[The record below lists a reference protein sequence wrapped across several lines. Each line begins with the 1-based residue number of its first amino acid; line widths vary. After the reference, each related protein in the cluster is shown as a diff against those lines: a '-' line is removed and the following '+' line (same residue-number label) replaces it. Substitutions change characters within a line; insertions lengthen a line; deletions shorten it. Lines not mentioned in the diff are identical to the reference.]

1 MPPCPFPYQGWAKA
15 PTRAPDAH
23 VEHVHAA
30 TQGAHD
36 QTAAV
41 ATPGQCGHRVEIGDL
56 QSWNMKLI
64 RNDLMKSWFILGFGG
79 LYIYIYISIMEDI
92 IVLVVDAS
100 SITFLNKKST
110 NLGVSWLAWIGLW
123 GFPGTDLYGGY
134 SWVTPEMIKQ
144 NIEKSLHIEGLV
156 GFSNR
161 TFRWPTEIS
170 FVGSQAKKQSH
181 WEPKMHS
188 WLVFHG
194 GKTKTSVVGRWC
206 WSWKR
211 VCGMCHINFW
221 DAIFKCYCW

>member
-1 MPPCPFPYQGWAKA
+1 MPIPLPRLGKG
-15 PTRAPDAH
+15 PDASAGCTRRTCPRRH
-23 VEHVHAA
+23 TGSPRSNGCRRHARPMRSPSRDW
-30 TQGAHD
+30 GPPKLEYEVDPEWSHE
-36 QTAAV
+36 V
-41 ATPGQCGHRVEIGDL
+41 MVYFRV
-56 QSWNMKLI
+56 W
-64 RNDLMKSWFILGFGG
+64 GF
-79 LYIYIYISIMEDI
+79 IYIYISIMEDI

-211 VCGMCHINFW
+211 VCGC
-221 DAIFKCYCW
+221 AILTIGMLFSSAIYCW